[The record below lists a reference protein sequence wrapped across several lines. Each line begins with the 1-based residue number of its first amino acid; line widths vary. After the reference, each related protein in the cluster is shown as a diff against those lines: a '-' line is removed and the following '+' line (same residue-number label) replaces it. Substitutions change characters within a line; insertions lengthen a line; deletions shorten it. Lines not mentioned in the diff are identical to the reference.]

1 MRVRI
6 RARLR
11 VGLGLDH
18 MRLARLE
25 RAAEREAEHV
35 EVCAGAV
42 QAVVDDDVERLAA
55 KRAVER
61 VETRRY

>member
-1 MRVRI
+1 MS
-6 RARLR
+6 AF
-11 VGLGLDH
+11 LDQ

>member
-1 MRVRI
+1 M
-6 RARLR
+6 
-11 VGLGLDH
+11 DH
-18 MRLARLE
+18 MGLTRLE

-35 EVCAGAV
+35 EVGPSAV

-61 VETRRY
+61 VDTRRD